1 MTLAV
6 QASDRI
12 GPDLEKKNFEKYLHS
27 VFGAGAE
34 IVNIVPIG
42 EHATDEDLKQY
53 GYGAPIKVTYRLDG
67 HVRHAVFETVHS
79 GPYGH
84 ETMGDRAQLLLSA
97 HETFGRLPLHAR
109 SLDVGALEYNG
120 NLLSLGDVDEFFVL
134 VEHVEG
140 VGHNEDFFRM
150 RDEPALT
157 DLDVARSD
165 ALCDYLAEIH
175 RVRRFDSGLYAR
187 RIRELMG
194 HGECIMGINDGY
206 PTRHAFIDYKL
217 LENIEHRVLS
227 WRWRLKDY
235 THRSRQVHG
244 DFHPWNILFQ
254 EGAKFRVLDRSRGE
268 WGEAG
273 DDVSCLTINYL
284 FFSLQR
290 SGRLEGNFE
299 VLFKRFWSRY
309 LEHTG
314 DREVLSVVAPFFAF
328 RGLVIAS
335 PVWYPNLSETNRR
348 RIFSFIRNVLDDDVF
363 DPNKVN
369 EYCEA

>member
-6 QASDRI
+6 QTSDSS
-12 GPDLEKKNFEKYLHS
+12 GPDLEKKNFERYLQS
-27 VFGAGAE
+27 VFGTGAE
-34 IVNIVPIG
+34 IVTLVPIG

-53 GYGAPIKVTYRLDG
+53 GYGAPIKVTYRLGG
-67 HVRHAVFETVHS
+67 HEHDAVFETVHA

-84 ETMGDRAQLLLSA
+84 ETLGDRAQLLLSA

-109 SLDVGALEYNG
+109 SLDVGALEYDG
-120 NLLSLGDVDEFFVL
+120 NLLSLRDVDEFFVL

-140 VGHNEDFFRM
+140 AGHNEDFFRM
-150 RDEPALT
+150 RDNPELT
-157 DLDVARSD
+157 DQDVDRSD
-165 ALCDYLAEIH
+165 VLCDYLAEIH
-175 RVRRFDSGLYAR
+175 RVRRYDSGLYDR

-206 PTRHAFIDYKL
+206 PDTHGFIDQRL
-217 LENIEHRVLS
+217 LEDIEHRVLS

-235 THRSRQVHG
+235 THRLRQVHG

-254 EGAKFRVLDRSRGE
+254 DGAKFRVLDRSRGE

-273 DDVSCLTINYL
+273 DEVSCLTINYL

-314 DREVLSVVAPFFAF
+314 DREMLSVVAPFFAF

-335 PVWYPNLSETNRR
+335 PVWYPNLSEKLRR
-348 RIFSFIRNVLDDDVF
+348 RIFAFIRNVLDDDAF
-363 DPNKVN
+363 DPDKVN
-369 EYCEA
+369 DYCEV

>member
-165 ALCDYLAEIH
+165 ALCD
-175 RVRRFDSGLYAR
+175 
-187 RIRELMG
+187 
-194 HGECIMGINDGY
+194 
-206 PTRHAFIDYKL
+206 
-217 LENIEHRVLS
+217 
-227 WRWRLKDY
+227 
-235 THRSRQVHG
+235 
-244 DFHPWNILFQ
+244 
-254 EGAKFRVLDRSRGE
+254 
-268 WGEAG
+268 
-273 DDVSCLTINYL
+273 
-284 FFSLQR
+284 
-290 SGRLEGNFE
+290 
-299 VLFKRFWSRY
+299 
-309 LEHTG
+309 
-314 DREVLSVVAPFFAF
+314 
-328 RGLVIAS
+328 
-335 PVWYPNLSETNRR
+335 
-348 RIFSFIRNVLDDDVF
+348 
-363 DPNKVN
+363 
-369 EYCEA
+369 